1 MEEILR
7 LVRAMPDDELVA
19 AYRAAVTD
27 FPPEFVGVHLPARI
41 GILLDADVLAA
52 RPFLELV
59 LVFERAFRTRGA
71 LDGFEMARAFRTLS
85 FLARGRPHPDG
96 LAATAAALHNKLT

>member
-1 MEEILR
+1 
-7 LVRAMPDDELVA
+7 MPQDQLVA

-27 FPPEFVGVHLPARI
+27 FPPEHVGVHLPARI
-41 GILLDADVLAA
+41 DILLDADVLAA

-59 LVFERAFRTRGA
+59 VIFERAFRGPSE
-71 LDGFEMARAFRTLS
+71 LNGFEMARAFRALG

-96 LAATAAALHNKLT
+96 LAATAAAMQSKLT